1 MREWLSLAVWITAVL
16 FFELP
21 AHDLGGPWPWYTLS
35 ETVQIGVHWWWP
47 IAVYTG
53 LFMLVLFGHFEFEW
67 SVRWVLAVSFLGVA
81 LIVSRVL
88 KLV

>member
-1 MREWLSLAVWITAVL
+1 
-16 FFELP
+16 
-21 AHDLGGPWPWYTLS
+21 
-35 ETVQIGVHWWWP
+35 VQIGVHWWWP

-88 KLV
+88 KLA